1 MKAYHFVG
9 PTLRDGRPVPPD
21 GEWLEHDGPC
31 VMCESGLHASR
42 HPFDAL
48 RYAPGSTLCLVECE
62 DVVEEVSD
70 KLVCRRRKIVRRIDA
85 TELLRRFA
93 RQQAIK
99 VLHLWNAPQVV
110 RDYLATGDES
120 LRSAARSA
128 AWLAEASAE
137 RTAAWSAARSAARSA
152 ASEAWLSAWSA
163 ARSAASA
170 AWLSA
175 ASAASDA
182 SVERALRAEF
192 AAMVDEAMGGA
203 K

>member
-48 RYAPGSTLCLVECE
+48 RYAPGSTLCMVECE
-62 DVVEEVSD
+62 DVVEEDSD
-70 KLVCRRRKIVRRIDA
+70 KFVCRRRRIVRRIDA
-85 TELLRRFA
+85 TDLLRRFA
-93 RQQAIK
+93 RAQASK
-99 VLHLWNAPQVV
+99 VLHLWDAPQVV

-128 AWLAEASAE
+128 AWSAAWSSASAS
-137 RTAAWSAARSAARSA
+137 AAWSAARAAAWSSASASASAA
-152 ASEAWLSAWSA
+152 W
-163 ARSAASA
+163 SAASA
-170 AWLSA
+170 ARLSALSA
-175 ASAASDA
+175 ASAAA
-182 SVERALRAEF
+182 SAEEAVRDEF

>member
-1 MKAYHFVG
+1 MKSYHFVG
-9 PTLRDGRPVPPD
+9 ATLRDGRPVPPD
-21 GEWLEHDGPC
+21 GEWLEHAGPC

-137 RTAAWSAARSAARSA
+137 RTAAWSAARSAARAA
-152 ASEAWLSAWSA
+152 ASAEEAV
-163 ARSAASA
+163 RSAASA
-170 AWLSA
+170 EEAVRSA
-175 ASAASDA
+175 ASAEEAVRD
-182 SVERALRAEF
+182 EF